1 MKHTSINIVGI
12 TLKPNATPEFYN
24 ILPNLCSWL
33 IRRKRKVV
41 FRDEDKSRVL
51 KFFKNKNTD
60 HLEFWNTKSFHQ
72 NVQIMLSLGGD
83 GTLIGVCR
91 RINSKI
97 PVLGINL
104 GRLGFIT
111 EFNKNEYFDSLGDI
125 LNGKYEVTTKPLFH
139 VAIMRKDKIQFKDYF
154 FNDAVLAK
162 NDIARMI
169 YLRAELGA
177 EHIYNISG
185 DGIIISTPLGST
197 AYSMAAGGPIVHPEV
212 KGLIL
217 TPICCHRMDTS
228 DLIELR
234 NILPRD
240 IKDLGKVRL
249 TILNN
254 FDVTDWDNDGKEEV
268 VDVKYYNIPSSVA
281 IPQGKTIDEAIKPF
295 LVKNQMKTY
304 FQNNNFAKNFYD
316 AATDTIQDAPK
327 YKLNGNIL
335 SQEGRHGRLSIKRFD
350 YQASRVL
357 QYKELGI
364 QMYPYDD
371 NQGKFPPTYFLA
383 N

>member
-217 TPICCHRMDTS
+217 TPICPHSLIHRPFVVPDTAPICLKVLPPHHS
-228 DLIELR
+228 VTLTLDGQVALNVDDQDVVLINSSKVKKVL
-234 NILPRD
+234 L
-240 IKDLGKVRL
+240 IKNPDRSYFE
-249 TILNN
+249 TIREK
-254 FDVTDWDNDGKEEV
+254 F
-268 VDVKYYNIPSSVA
+268 IFS
-281 IPQGKTIDEAIKPF
+281 
-295 LVKNQMKTY
+295 
-304 FQNNNFAKNFYD
+304 
-316 AATDTIQDAPK
+316 
-327 YKLNGNIL
+327 
-335 SQEGRHGRLSIKRFD
+335 KR
-350 YQASRVL
+350 
-357 QYKELGI
+357 E
-364 QMYPYDD
+364 
-371 NQGKFPPTYFLA
+371 
-383 N
+383 

>member
-1 MKHTSINIVGI
+1 MKKSTLTIVGI
-12 TLKPNATPEFYN
+12 TLKPNSTPEFYN

-41 FRDEDKSRVL
+41 FREEDKQRVL
-51 KFFKNKNTD
+51 KFFKSKATD
-60 HLEFWNTKSFHQ
+60 QLEFWDSNSFHN
-72 NVQIMLSLGGD
+72 NVHLMFSLGGD

-111 EFNKNEYFDSLGDI
+111 EFNKNEYFDRLSDI
-125 LNGKYEVTTKPLFH
+125 LDGKYELTTRPLYH
-139 VAIMRKDKIQFKDYF
+139 IAVIRKNVVHFKDYF

-169 YLRAELGA
+169 YLRAELDS

-217 TPICCHRMDTS
+217 TPICPHSLIHRPFVVPDS
-228 DLIELR
+228 APLQ
-234 NILPRD
+234 
-240 IKDLGKVRL
+240 L
-249 TILNN
+249 TILPPHHSVTLTLDGQVALNVDDQ
-254 FDVTDWDNDGKEEV
+254 DVIQINSAK
-268 VDVKYYNIPSSVA
+268 VKKVSLIKNPDRSYFE
-281 IPQGKTIDEAIKPF
+281 TIREKFIF
-295 LVKNQMKTY
+295 
-304 FQNNNFAKNFYD
+304 
-316 AATDTIQDAPK
+316 
-327 YKLNGNIL
+327 
-335 SQEGRHGRLSIKRFD
+335 SKRD
-350 YQASRVL
+350 
-357 QYKELGI
+357 
-364 QMYPYDD
+364 
-371 NQGKFPPTYFLA
+371 
-383 N
+383 